1 MFKHLHLKVGL
12 FVIAVMA
19 LALGFLFYVLN
30 ARGFFEQQQHLNLAA
45 GSAEGIT
52 PGVPI
57 TFSGMPIGQVTG
69 VTLNDGGGI
78 VIQAEVNADGARWL
92 RTDSSFTLDKPIVGG
107 AKIKVSSAN
116 LDSPQLPDNSTV
128 LLLTSDP
135 SQEIP
140 VLIDRVKTIL
150 ANIDHITRQDGELAS
165 TLANTRTITTRM
177 TGKYGV
183 LEGVLGSEENA
194 RPVANSLKNLE
205 NLTTRLNQV
214 STKVDNMLV
223 KTDRWLFAAD
233 GVSEQS
239 RQSLAQ
245 VHAMLVD
252 AQGSLKRVDALLKN
266 AVDISAN
273 IKDGTQDLA
282 KLRAEVDE
290 SVSKAND
297 LLNDINRMWPFGSGD
312 KQIKLP

>member
-1 MFKHLHLKVGL
+1 MFKHLHFKVGL
-12 FVIAVMA
+12 FVIAVLA

-78 VIQAEVNADGARWL
+78 VIQAEVTADGARWL

-135 SQEIP
+135 GQEIP
-140 VLIDRVKTIL
+140 VLIERVKTIL
-150 ANIDHITRQDGELAS
+150 ANVDHITRQDGELAS
-165 TLANTRTITTRM
+165 TLANTKTITTRM

-205 NLTTRLNQV
+205 SLTARLNQV
-214 STKVDNMLV
+214 SNKVDDMLV
-223 KTDRWLFAAD
+223 KTDRWLFAVD

-239 RQSLAQ
+239 KQSLAQ

-252 AQGSLKRVDALLKN
+252 AQGSLKRVDTLLKN

-273 IKDGTQDLA
+273 VKDGTQNLD

>member
-1 MFKHLHLKVGL
+1 MFKHLHFKVGL
-12 FVIAVMA
+12 FVIAVLA
-19 LALGFLFYVLN
+19 LALGFLFYVLH

-69 VTLNDGGGI
+69 VTLNDDGGI
-78 VIQAEVNADGARWL
+78 VIQAEISADGAKWL
-92 RTDSSFTLDKPIVGG
+92 RTDSGFTLDKPIVGG

-116 LDSPQLPDNSTV
+116 LDSPQLPDNSTA
-128 LLLTSDP
+128 LLLTTDP
-135 SQEIP
+135 GQEIP
-140 VLIDRVKTIL
+140 VLIEKVKTIL
-150 ANIDHITRQDGELAS
+150 ANVEHVTRKDGELAS
-165 TLANTRTITTRM
+165 TLANTQTITKRM

-205 NLTTRLNQV
+205 SLTSRLNQV
-214 STKVDNMLV
+214 STKVDAMLV

-233 GVSEQS
+233 GVSEQT
-239 RQSLAQ
+239 RQSLEK
-245 VHAMLVD
+245 VHAMLAE

-273 IKDGTQDLA
+273 VKDGTQDLG

>member
-1 MFKHLHLKVGL
+1 MFKHLHFKVGL
-12 FVIAVMA
+12 FVIAVLA

-78 VIQAEVNADGARWL
+78 VIQAEVTADGARWL

-107 AKIKVSSAN
+107 AKIKVSSAS

-135 SQEIP
+135 GQEIP
-140 VLIDRVKTIL
+140 VLIERVKTIL
-150 ANIDHITRQDGELAS
+150 ANVDHITRQDGELAS
-165 TLANTRTITTRM
+165 TLANTKTITTRM

-205 NLTTRLNQV
+205 NLTARLNQV
-214 STKVDNMLV
+214 SNKVDNMLI

-239 RQSLAQ
+239 KQSLAQ

-252 AQGSLKRVDALLKN
+252 AQGSLRRVDALLKN

-273 IKDGTQDLA
+273 VKDGTQDLG

>member
-12 FVIAVMA
+12 FVLAVLA
-19 LALGFLFYVLN
+19 LALGFLFYVLH
-30 ARGFFEQQQHLNLAA
+30 ARGFFEHRQHLHLAA
-45 GSAEGIT
+45 ASAEGIT
-52 PGVPI
+52 PGVPV

-69 VTLNDGGGI
+69 VTLNDDGGI
-78 VIQAEVNADGARWL
+78 VIQAEISADGAKWL
-92 RTDSSFTLDKPIVGG
+92 RSDSGFTLDKPIVGG

-116 LDSPQLPDNSTV
+116 LNSPQLPDNSTV
-128 LLLTSDP
+128 LLLTTDP
-135 SQEIP
+135 GQEIP
-140 VLIDRVKTIL
+140 VLIEKVKTIL
-150 ANIDHITRQDGELAS
+150 ANVEHVTRKDGELAS
-165 TLANTRTITTRM
+165 TLANTQTITKRM

-205 NLTTRLNQV
+205 SLTSRLNQV
-214 STKVDNMLV
+214 STKVDAMLV

-233 GVSEQS
+233 GVSEQT
-239 RQSLAQ
+239 RRSLEK
-245 VHAMLVD
+245 VHAMLAE

-273 IKDGTQDLA
+273 VKDGTQDLG

>member
-214 STKVDNMLV
+214 SIKVDNMLV